1 MLKIHKFFL
10 SAIFLTFSYNSALA
24 QTNASDSVKLIQFTG
39 VVLEA
44 DSLNP
49 LPFTHI
55 TIKNSHIGTIT
66 DYYGFFSFVAKE
78 NDTIVF
84 SNISYKRAEF
94 IIPEN
99 LPDNRYSVIQ
109 LMQQDTFLLKE
120 TVIYPWPTREQFKEA
135 FLHADI
141 PDDDLERAKKNLAKE
156 DLIEYADNIEGDPST
171 SYKYVMNQ
179 QYTRMY
185 YAGQYPS
192 ISLLNPIA
200 WAKFIKAWKNGEFKR
215 KDKRKSYDD

>member
-1 MLKIHKFFL
+1 MLKINKIYLLSVFL
-10 SAIFLTFSYNSALA
+10 LLFTGLFA
-24 QTNASDSVKLIQFTG
+24 QKSKTDTLKLIQFTG

-55 TIKNSHIGTIT
+55 TIKHSHIGTIT

-94 IIPEN
+94 IIPDS

-109 LMQQDTFLLKE
+109 LMQKDTFLLKE

-141 PDDDLERAKKNLAKE
+141 PDDDLERAKKNLSKE
-156 DLIEYADNIEGDPST
+156 DLIEYAENIEGDPGT

-192 ISLLNPIA
+192 ISLLNPVA
-200 WAKFIKAWKNGEFKR
+200 WAKFIQAWKNGDFKR
-215 KDKRKSYDD
+215 KEKRNSYDE